1 LYIRIVVITIKSK
14 YMKKA
19 FEICFLFLLFIHIDI
34 FSQFERYRFT
44 HITTKDGLPHSL
56 VFSICQAQNGF
67 IWFGTNNGLARFDGY
82 NFKLFQPEYNNPDAI
97 AHKSVFGIIEDDDCK
112 LWLILQTEG
121 VDLFDPATGIAE
133 HFPGNPKDL
142 ASPTRNANFNAFKD
156 RNGQLWF
163 CSNFGLSMFNKSN
176 KTFIRYKF
184 ENSDE
189 FSLSN
194 SKVYHV
200 ADDEKGNLWIATERG
215 ISLINKKT
223 RKSSRFFHV
232 SGIRSIL
239 DSTSIS
245 QVLPDRNGFIW
256 ICTYEKGLWGYDP
269 VSKKL
274 LNFNEKLINNITHK
288 PVFMISHAY
297 ESKNGDLFFLSRQP
311 SSMMFWLPSNNRS
324 SETFIPYILSKNPTE
339 YFKFTDDINGNFWI
353 SAYSGLYELDVK
365 IKKIITFTN
374 NPFDQTT
381 INCNQTRTLFLD
393 NKGILWVS
401 VYKVGVD
408 KIDLFQ
414 KKFIWFNYDPSLG
427 ANSLPENNITSML
440 VDKNKNIWIGT
451 MGNGVAKYNSRNQI
465 FTQFKYDAND
475 PAKISFPAS
484 ATMLENTNGDIWIGS
499 LYGQI
504 DIVNPVTETVK
515 HLHYD
520 PLNINSFSGY
530 NIRKLIPD
538 KNGNIWIASA
548 TKGLVEYDTKKNTF
562 IYHSKNYDKTFLE
575 YGFYRTCYIDS
586 KNRIWVGTQ
595 SGGLLLYNAEN
606 NKFSRFTNERNNKN
620 SLCDNT
626 VYSIYFDKEEILW
639 IGTANGLN
647 SYNEKEKKFEHFST
661 KDGLPNNT
669 IYSIIND
676 EFDNLWISTDNGLS
690 CFSLATKNFVN
701 YYESDGLICNEFNSN
716 SYFKDEQGKLFF
728 GTPKGMIEFAPSDI
742 IENKFL
748 AKPKLTILKILNKDV
763 NVNQS
768 INGRIV
774 LQKDISESSE
784 IELSNK
790 DYAFTIEFSAMLNA
804 SPEKI
809 KYRYILENFE
819 NDWIETDASHRFAT
833 YSNLPAGKY
842 VFKVK
847 ATNCDGKWCN
857 EKDNARLKITIIPP
871 FWKSLWTRSVA
882 MFILLVSAF
891 LFYLSRIKM
900 LRRRH
905 KKLEI
910 MVSERTRQLE
920 ESNAEL
926 EQKQEEILM
935 QKDTLEEVNK
945 ILKEQQERILAQNI
959 EIDKH
964 RHNLEHL
971 IEERTRE
978 LNEARLKAIESDKL
992 KSAFLANISHEIRT
1006 PMNAI
1011 VGFSN
1016 LLTDENFMA
1025 EQRAEFIELI
1035 KKNSELLLILI
1046 DDILDISKIQS
1057 NQLVLQNK
1065 PCNLKHTLTA
1075 LYKNFEVIAKQK
1087 HLGLS
1092 LNIEKLP
1099 DNYLIETEPLR
1110 FKQVISNLLSNA
1122 MKFTDEGS
1130 VEFGISAMDNHYIT
1144 FFVKDTGIGIPSEL
1158 QDIVF
1163 SSFTKIEIPAG
1174 KTFGGI
1180 GLGLSIC
1187 KSLIDMMGGKIWF
1200 MSAAGSG
1207 TTFYF
1212 TLPNIQIQ
1220 NIESDIPIA
1229 DNTNFAS
1236 KVILIAEDEEANFRL
1251 LQTYLSKYEATII
1264 RARNGLE
1271 AVEIVQ
1277 SNESIHVVLMDIKMP
1292 VMDGATATRLIRELR
1307 RDLPIIAQTAYAM
1320 EDEIAEYKRAGFN
1333 HYIVKPIKEKELI
1346 KLLLQV
1352 IK

>member
-1 LYIRIVVITIKSK
+1 LYIRIVVITVKSIQ
-14 YMKKA
+14 MKKA
-19 FEICFLFLLFIHIDI
+19 FTICFLFLLFIHWDI
-34 FSQFERYRFT
+34 YSQFERYRFT
-44 HITTKDGLPHSL
+44 HVTTKDGLPHSL
-56 VFSICQAQNGF
+56 IFSICQTQDGF

-82 NFKLFQPEYNNPDAI
+82 NFKLFQPEFNNSDAI
-97 AHKSVFGIIEDDDCK
+97 AHKSVFGIIEDNGM

-121 VDLFDPATGIAE
+121 IDLFDPSTGKAE

-142 ASPTRNANFNAFKD
+142 ASPERNANFIAYKD
-156 RNGQLWF
+156 RNDQLWF
-163 CSNFGLSMFNKSN
+163 CSNFGLSLFNKSN

-189 FSLSN
+189 YSLSH
-194 SKVYHV
+194 SKVYQV
-200 ADDEKGNLWIATERG
+200 AEDNKGNLWIATERG
-215 ISLINKKT
+215 ISLINQKT
-223 RKSSRFFHV
+223 GKSSRFFHV

-239 DSTSIS
+239 DSTAIS
-245 QVLPDRNGFIW
+245 QILPDKSGFIW

-269 VSKKL
+269 VSKKIY
-274 LNFNEKLINNITHK
+274 NFNKKLINTLTHK
-288 PVFMISHAY
+288 QEFMISHAY
-297 ESKNGDLFFLSRQP
+297 ESKNGDLYFLSRQP
-311 SSMMFWLPSNNRS
+311 SSMMYWLPSKNKS
-324 SETFIPYILSKNPTE
+324 SVTFIPYVLSKNPTE
-339 YFKFTDDINGNFWI
+339 FFKFTDDMNGNFWI
-353 SAYSGLYELDVK
+353 SAYSGLYEFDAK
-365 IKKIITFTN
+365 NKKIINFTN
-374 NPFDQTT
+374 NPFDQNT
-381 INCNQTRTLFLD
+381 INGNQTRTLLLD

-401 VYKVGVD
+401 VYKAGVD

-414 KKFIWFNYDPSLG
+414 KKFIWYNYDPSLG
-427 ANSLPENNITSML
+427 TNSLPENNITSML

-451 MGNGVAKYNSRNQI
+451 MGNGVTKYDPHDQK
-465 FTQFKYDAND
+465 FTPFKYDAND

-484 ATMLENTNGDIWIGS
+484 ATMLESSTGGIWIGS

-504 DIVNPVTETVK
+504 DIVNPVTGKVK

-520 PLNINSFSGY
+520 PLNDNSFKGY
-530 NIRKLIPD
+530 NIRKMITD
-538 KNGNIWIASA
+538 KNGNIWIASS
-548 TKGLVEYDTKKNTF
+548 TRGLVEYDIKENMF

-586 KNRIWVGTQ
+586 KNRIWIGTQ
-595 SGGLLLYNAEN
+595 SGGLLLYNSEN
-606 NKFSRFTNERNNKN
+606 NKFYRFTNERNNKN

-626 VYSIYFDKEEILW
+626 VYSIFFDKEEILW

-701 YYESDGLICNEFNSN
+701 YYESDGLVCNEFNSN
-716 SYFKDEQGKLFF
+716 SYYKDEQGKLFF

-742 IENKFL
+742 IENEFL
-748 AKPKLTILKILNKDV
+748 AKPKLTSLKILNKDV
-763 NVNQS
+763 NVKQS

-774 LQKDISESSE
+774 LQKDISVSNE
-784 IELSNK
+784 IEMSYK
-790 DYAFTIEFSAMLNA
+790 DYVFTIEFSALLNA

-809 KYRYILENFE
+809 KYRYNLENFE
-819 NDWIETDASHRFAT
+819 NDWIETDAAHRFAT

-842 VFKVK
+842 IFKVK
-847 ATNCDGKWCN
+847 ATNCDGKWCQ
-857 EKDNARLKITIIPP
+857 ERDVARLKITIIPP
-871 FWKSLWTRSVA
+871 FWKNLWTKSIAIFV
-882 MFILLVSAF
+882 LVVSAF
-891 LFYLSRIKM
+891 LFYLSRIKI

-905 KKLEI
+905 KKLAT
-910 MVSERTRQLE
+910 MVSERTKQLE

-1035 KKNSELLLILI
+1035 KKNSELLLVLI

-1057 NQLVLQNK
+1057 NQLILQNK
-1065 PCNLKHTLTA
+1065 ACNLNHILTV

-1087 HLGLS
+1087 RLRFS
-1092 LNIEKLP
+1092 LNIEKLS
-1099 DNYLIETEPLR
+1099 DNYFIETEPLR
-1110 FKQVISNLLSNA
+1110 FKQVLSNLLSNA

-1130 VEFGISAMDNHYIT
+1130 VEFGISKMDDHYIT
-1144 FFVKDTGIGIPSEL
+1144 FFIKDTGIGIPSDL
-1158 QDIVF
+1158 QDIVY

-1187 KSLIDMMGGKIWF
+1187 KSLVDMMGGKIWF
-1200 MSAAGSG
+1200 ESTAGSG

-1212 TLPNIQIQ
+1212 TLPNIKIHD
-1220 NIESDIPIA
+1220 IEPDIPIA

-1271 AVEIVQ
+1271 AVEMVQ
-1277 SNESIHVVLMDIKMP
+1277 SNENIHVVLMDIKMP
-1292 VMDGATATRLIRELR
+1292 LMDGATATRLIREFR